1 MNWININLVNKATV
15 GKMKFEEKFKMVRD
29 GLKLV
34 KSIILKGFDFIRIK
48 QQLCIY
54 SKNVKRKYAE

>member
-15 GKMKFEEKFKMVRD
+15 GNMKFEEKFKMVRD

-54 SKNVKRKYAE
+54 SKKC